1 MTEYNCD
8 SCQKELNE
16 NDKFHEYQEDAIII
30 CDDCYKYYKHDIGRT
45 G

>member
-1 MTEYNCD
+1 MKYNCD
-8 SCQKELNE
+8 SCQKELDE

-30 CDDCYKYYKHDIGRT
+30 CDECHKYYKHEIGRT

>member
-1 MTEYNCD
+1 MKYNCD
-8 SCQKELNE
+8 SCQKELDE

-30 CDDCYKYYKHDIGRT
+30 CDDCNKYYKHDIGRT

>member
-1 MTEYNCD
+1 MQYNCD
-8 SCQKELNE
+8 SCQKELDE

-30 CDDCYKYYKHDIGRT
+30 CDDCNKYYKHDIGRT